1 MSGAPPPS
9 SPPGD
14 NPTLEALRNWHPRML
29 ANGVDYNDA
38 EETLKRVESW
48 DDWCRAWCATAA
60 IHEDLAREALERGR
74 RRTAAE
80 AFLSASVTYHFAQFV
95 WDEDLGQKQIAQ
107 DKKVEMFRAALGL
120 LDEPIE
126 WVEAP
131 FEDTILPGFLRKPRG
146 ADRPPVVLIISGLDS
161 TKEEFYS
168 LGGDFLARG
177 MAVLAFDGPGQGEVH
192 PHVKMREDYES
203 AVSAVI
209 DFVLSRDDLD
219 GGCIGVCG
227 ISTGGYYAPRAAA
240 FDGRIRACVGVAGFH
255 HMADCWDN
263 MPLLTRK
270 GFRHAWGAKDL
281 DEARERSMAITLKG
295 VATKITCPLLIIH
308 GALDRIV
315 PVSQGETI
323 VAEASGPKEF
333 ALFPDGNHVCN
344 NIPYKYRPL
353 AADWLR
359 EALG

>member
-1 MSGAPPPS
+1 MSGAPPPP
-9 SPPGD
+9 SPSGD

-60 IHEDLAREALERGR
+60 IHEDLAREAFERGR

-95 WDEDLGQKQIAQ
+95 WDEDLGQKQSAQ
-107 DKKVEMFRAALGL
+107 DKKVETFREALGL

-146 ADRPPVVLIISGLDS
+146 ADRPPVVLIIAGLDS

-177 MAVLAFDGPGQGEVH
+177 MAVLAFDGPGH
-192 PHVKMREDYES
+192 AS
-203 AVSAVI
+203 ARSTPTSKCARI
-209 DFVLSRDDLD
+209 TSRPSRARALMATSPRRS
-219 GGCIGVCG
+219 CPAA
-227 ISTGGYYAPRAAA
+227 TWTAPRAHRRLPAGSAPAA
-240 FDGRIRACVGVAGFH
+240 TTPPGRIGLRRPDPGMRRRGRLPPHGQLLGQHAPADPKGLPARLGGEGPGRGPRA
-255 HMADCWDN
+255 
-263 MPLLTRK
+263 LQ
-270 GFRHAWGAKDL
+270 
-281 DEARERSMAITLKG
+281 MAITLKG
-295 VATKITCPLLIIH
+295 VAAKGYLSPPQSLH

-315 PVSQGETI
+315 PRLPG
-323 VAEASGPKEF
+323 
-333 ALFPDGNHVCN
+333 
-344 NIPYKYRPL
+344 
-353 AADWLR
+353 
-359 EALG
+359 